1 MTKHEKIPNVSAIW
15 IVIPRRDLIE
25 DGDISLRNIGG
36 ITENEPHDMPTRN
49 LPRKKLAM

>member
-1 MTKHEKIPNVSAIW
+1 MPNVRPIW

-36 ITENEPHDMPTRN
+36 ITEKEPHDVPIKN
-49 LPRKKLAM
+49 LPRKKVVM